1 MRLIRA
7 SDLDWESAL
16 RDPGQTIG
24 KSLSEHVHDVLF
36 AAIVQGRIGPGQHLA
51 EQPIADALG
60 VSRISVR
67 DAIRRL
73 AGDGFVD
80 IYPNRGAFV
89 IGFAPQD
96 LEEIFSLR
104 ASLEALAIRLASKHL
119 TRTDLARLEDI
130 IDEMEVIEAG
140 DNRFMGADV
149 DARFH
154 ATLMEISGHKRAHA
168 AWRSLRAQIT
178 MAVFSVTTYYANMDS
193 LADRHRK
200 LIDVLRQGDPDAAEE
215 QLREHIIHGSR
226 LLFEAIG
233 REQFLQERHSRRQGP
248 DDQGE

>member
-1 MRLIRA
+1 MRLVKA

-16 RDPGQTIG
+16 QDPGQVVG

-36 AAIVQGRIGPGQHLA
+36 VAIVQGRIGPGQHLA
-51 EQPIADALG
+51 EQPIAAALG

-104 ASLEALAIRLASKHL
+104 ASLEVLAIRLASQNL
-119 TRTDLARLEDI
+119 RRTDLARLEDI
-130 IDEMEVIEAG
+130 IDEMAIIEKG
-140 DNRFMGADV
+140 DDRFAGADV

-154 ATLMEISGHKRAHA
+154 AELMEISGHKRAHA
-168 AWRSLRAQIT
+168 AWRTIRAQIT
-178 MAVFSVTTYYANMDS
+178 MAVFSATTYYEDMDN
-193 LADRHRK
+193 LAERHRQ
-200 LIDVLRQGDPDAAEE
+200 LIEVLRSGDPDLAE
-215 QLREHIIHGSR
+215 QKLREHIIYGSH

-233 REQFLQERHSRRQGP
+233 REQLLGTRSEPR
-248 DDQGE
+248 D